1 MFTFISFMWGL
12 YYIQSIR
19 VMFETARKQVSRVV
33 KPWRNFYRK
42 LLRKCFNSLGP
53 SDTYMHQWSSLV
65 QIMVCRLVGNKPVFK
80 LLPEYMLNGSGVY
93 VKWVTGNYFQLYS
106 NRNEYIFIQKNPFAN
121 VACEMAS
128 ILSRPQCVKYMIDSW
143 FCKHYMELHVSTITT
158 L

>member
-1 MFTFISFMWGL
+1 MKMKEPTAVLFKWMSNGPLARYVKLRVAHAPGMSGTFSPPP
-12 YYIQSIR
+12 
-19 VMFETARKQVSRVV
+19 QVSD
-33 KPWRNFYRK
+33 PGM
-42 LLRKCFNSLGP
+42 GP